1 MFLDYNEVLTVN
13 EVAEILSCGRNTV
26 YMLLKEHH
34 LSGFRIGKSNW
45 RIPKA
50 SLQAYIV
57 KKCRNH

>member
-26 YMLLKEHH
+26 YALLRQNL

-45 RIPKA
+45 RIPKS
-50 SLQAYIV
+50 SLESYIV
-57 KKCRNH
+57 KKCRSN